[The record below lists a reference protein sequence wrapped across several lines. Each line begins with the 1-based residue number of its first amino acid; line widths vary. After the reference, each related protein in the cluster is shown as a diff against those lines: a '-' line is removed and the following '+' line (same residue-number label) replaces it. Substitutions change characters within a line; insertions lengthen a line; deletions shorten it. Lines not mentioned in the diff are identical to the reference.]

1 MSFEIGNDV
10 RFKHTG
16 DSARITK
23 DFHDGSFMV
32 WCYDT
37 SEEIVAFAD
46 DIVLAK
52 DFKIDELQRL
62 RHKLQN
68 NKKLS
73 TEEVFFG
80 PKALNKGYVEPQP
93 PTAPLHI
100 KKQVAAPLYNK
111 IEAKTEA
118 KIEGQTEHK
127 VGNKIVFNAVEK
139 ATPKVANVERIAPTS
154 TGLQLAFL
162 PNNDGGYIIYL
173 INDTPN
179 SVSFLYERYMEDYCE
194 QELRHTIP
202 PFDFYP
208 IDEFRQNYFNQNSII
223 DFVVDGLN
231 FKQEI
236 KLKYKSFVNK
246 YQAQTPLI
254 SAPTYNFLLFPAD
267 YNPLSQ
273 KPKAPA
279 EDLKSYTQKQI
290 ANREELAPKVAN
302 LTPTEQRAQFP
313 RVLDLHIEALI
324 ADPNKIVGSA
334 IGFQLNKME
343 AYINKAIQLG
353 IDEVVLIHGIGDGK
367 LKDAVKMRLRTHP
380 LVAKI
385 INEHHPLYGFGAT
398 EVKLRS

>member
-1 MSFEIGNDV
+1 MSFEVGNDV
-10 RFKHTG
+10 RFRHTG

-46 DIVLAK
+46 DIILAK

-62 RHKLQN
+62 RHKLQD

-73 TEEVFFG
+73 TEEVFYG
-80 PKALNKGYVEPQP
+80 PKALHKGYVEPQKNSE
-93 PTAPLHI
+93 PLHR
-100 KKQVAAPLYNK
+100 KKQETPQVGQK
-111 IEAKTEA
+111 IELKTA
-118 KIEGQTEHK
+118 
-127 VGNKIVFNAVEK
+127 EK
-139 ATPKVANVERIAPTS
+139 ATEKPSPKAANIQRIAPTN

-162 PNNDGGYIIYL
+162 PNNDGGYTIYL

-179 SVSFLYERYMEDYCE
+179 SVSFLYERYMQDYCE
-194 QELRHTIP
+194 QELRHTIAP
-202 PFDFYP
+202 HDFYP
-208 IDEFRQNYFNQNSII
+208 IDAFRQTYFNENSII
-223 DFVVDGLN
+223 DFIVDGLK
-231 FKQEI
+231 FKAEL
-236 KLKYKSFVNK
+236 KLKYKSFLNK

-254 SAPTYNFLLFPAD
+254 SAATYTFLLFAAD

-273 KPKAPA
+273 KEKPA
-279 EDLKSYTQKQI
+279 SEDLKSYTQKQI

-302 LTPTEQRAQFP
+302 LTPTELRAQFP

-324 ADPNKIVGSA
+324 SDPNKIVGSA

-367 LKDAVKMRLRTHP
+367 LKDAVKTRLRTHP
-380 LVAKI
+380 LVAKV

-398 EVKLRS
+398 EVKLRT